1 MFDFNRILVPV
12 DFSECS
18 EKALGVAMGL
28 AMRTNAQMFLLY
40 VDEKPGNGTWVD
52 DAKAQLQL
60 DTLENDEAC
69 LRALADRVGGE
80 VAESIGLPSVGDQ
93 RMRVRIGSGDAAAQ
107 ILGAAADSEADLIVM
122 GTHGR
127 TSLRDLFVGST
138 TEQVTR
144 KASCAVLAVKPEG
157 YPFLRD

>member
-1 MFDFNRILVPV
+1 MFEFNRILVPV

-18 EKALGVAMGL
+18 ERALGVAMGL
-28 AMRTNAQMFLLY
+28 AIRNDAQMFLLY
-40 VDEKPGNGTWVD
+40 VDEKPDTGTWAD
-52 DAKAQLQL
+52 DAKAKLQL
-60 DTLENDEAC
+60 DSLENDEAC
-69 LRALADRVGGE
+69 LRALADRVGHE
-80 VAESIGLPSVGDQ
+80 VSETMGLPAVHD
-93 RMRVRIGSGDAAAQ
+93 RRLRVRIGTGDAAAQ
-107 ILGAAADSEADLIVM
+107 ILGAANDSEADLIVM

-144 KASCAVLAVKPEG
+144 KASCAVLAVKPQG